1 MVGVG
6 LPLNLRRIDFASAAH
21 PYSVA
26 QSIGDGVTKDQIRG
40 EHDRL
45 QGLLEAYEARAVA
58 DSIPDHHAG
67 LRQRI
72 AGLAMKLATT
82 NVA

>member
-1 MVGVG
+1 MLGTKHE
-6 LPLNLRRIDFASAAH
+6 DEM
-21 PYSVA
+21 
-26 QSIGDGVTKDQIRG
+26 TKDQMRG

-45 QGLLEAYEARAVA
+45 QVVLEAYEARAVA
-58 DSIPDHHAG
+58 SSIPDHHAG

-72 AGLAMKLATT
+72 AGLALKLAEE

>member
-1 MVGVG
+1 M
-6 LPLNLRRIDFASAAH
+6 
-21 PYSVA
+21 
-26 QSIGDGVTKDQIRG
+26 TKDQIRG

-45 QGLLEAYEARAVA
+45 QGVLDVHEARALA
-58 DSIPDHHAG
+58 NSIPDHHDG

-72 AGLAMKLATT
+72 AALALKLAEA

>member
-1 MVGVG
+1 MT
-6 LPLNLRRIDFASAAH
+6 N
-21 PYSVA
+21 
-26 QSIGDGVTKDQIRG
+26 DQIRG

-45 QGLLEAYEARAVA
+45 QVVLEVYEALAVA

-72 AGLAMKLATT
+72 AALALKLTEKD
-82 NVA
+82 VA

>member
-1 MVGVG
+1 MT
-6 LPLNLRRIDFASAAH
+6 N
-21 PYSVA
+21 
-26 QSIGDGVTKDQIRG
+26 DQIRG

-45 QGLLEAYEARAVA
+45 QVLLEAYEARAAA

-72 AGLAMKLATT
+72 AGLALKLAEKD
-82 NVA
+82 VA

>member
-1 MVGVG
+1 M
-6 LPLNLRRIDFASAAH
+6 
-21 PYSVA
+21 
-26 QSIGDGVTKDQIRG
+26 TKDQIRD

-45 QGLLEAYEARAVA
+45 QGVLEAYEARAVA
-58 DSIPDHHAG
+58 SSIVDHHAG

-72 AGLAMKLATT
+72 AGLALKLAAT

>member
-1 MVGVG
+1 MLG
-6 LPLNLRRIDFASAAH
+6 
-21 PYSVA
+21 
-26 QSIGDGVTKDQIRG
+26 TKHEDEMTEDQMRG

-45 QGLLEAYEARAVA
+45 QAVLGAYEARAVA

-72 AGLAMKLATT
+72 AALALKLTEK

>member
-1 MVGVG
+1 M
-6 LPLNLRRIDFASAAH
+6 
-21 PYSVA
+21 
-26 QSIGDGVTKDQIRG
+26 TKDQIRG

-45 QGLLEAYEARAVA
+45 QGLLEVYEARAEA
-58 DSIPDHHAG
+58 NSIADHHAG

-72 AGLAMKLATT
+72 AGLALKLDA

>member
-1 MVGVG
+1 M
-6 LPLNLRRIDFASAAH
+6 
-21 PYSVA
+21 
-26 QSIGDGVTKDQIRG
+26 TKDQMRD

-45 QGLLEAYEARAVA
+45 QGVLEAHEARAA
-58 DSIPDHHAG
+58 ANSIRDGHDG

-72 AGLAMKLATT
+72 AGLALKLADR

>member
-1 MVGVG
+1 MT
-6 LPLNLRRIDFASAAH
+6 N
-21 PYSVA
+21 
-26 QSIGDGVTKDQIRG
+26 DQIRG

-45 QGLLEAYEARAVA
+45 QVVLEAYEARAVA

-72 AGLAMKLATT
+72 AALALKLAEKD
-82 NVA
+82 VA

>member
-1 MVGVG
+1 M
-6 LPLNLRRIDFASAAH
+6 
-21 PYSVA
+21 
-26 QSIGDGVTKDQIRG
+26 TKDQIRN

-45 QGLLEAYEARAVA
+45 QALLEAYEDRAA
-58 DSIPDHHAG
+58 ANSIPDHHDG

-72 AGLAMKLATT
+72 AGLAQKLAET

>member
-1 MVGVG
+1 MLG
-6 LPLNLRRIDFASAAH
+6 PKHEDEM
-21 PYSVA
+21 
-26 QSIGDGVTKDQIRG
+26 TKDQMRG

-45 QGLLEAYEARAVA
+45 QAVLEAHEARAVA
-58 DSIPDHHAG
+58 SSIPDHHAG

-72 AGLAMKLATT
+72 AALALKLEEK

>member
-1 MVGVG
+1 MLGG
-6 LPLNLRRIDFASAAH
+6 KH
-21 PYSVA
+21 E
-26 QSIGDGVTKDQIRG
+26 GEMTKDQIRN

-45 QGLLEAYEARAVA
+45 QTLLEAYEDRAA
-58 DSIPDHHAG
+58 ANSIPDHHDG

-72 AGLAMKLATT
+72 AGLAQKLAEM

>member
-1 MVGVG
+1 M
-6 LPLNLRRIDFASAAH
+6 
-21 PYSVA
+21 
-26 QSIGDGVTKDQIRG
+26 TKDQIRD

-45 QGLLEAYEARAVA
+45 QGVLEAYEVRAVA
-58 DSIPDHHAG
+58 SSMADHHAG

-72 AGLAMKLATT
+72 AGLALKLAAT

>member
-1 MVGVG
+1 M
-6 LPLNLRRIDFASAAH
+6 
-21 PYSVA
+21 
-26 QSIGDGVTKDQIRG
+26 TKDQIRG

-45 QGLLEAYEARAVA
+45 QGLLETYEARAVA
-58 DSIPDHHAG
+58 NSVTDHHAG

-72 AGLAMKLATT
+72 AGLALKLAET

>member
-1 MVGVG
+1 M
-6 LPLNLRRIDFASAAH
+6 
-21 PYSVA
+21 
-26 QSIGDGVTKDQIRG
+26 GDQMTNDQIRG

-45 QGLLEAYEARAVA
+45 QVVLEAYEARAVA

-72 AGLAMKLATT
+72 AALALKLAE
-82 NVA
+82 NDVA